1 MFLTLVIPYIRP
13 DSLHLLVSHLMEAIM
28 GVKEHSEKSRR
39 AAFELLVAMGGKMGE
54 GGTIKLDLLNGP
66 GNLDDE
72 RMERE
77 ASIEEFVK
85 MVGASLVADTD
96 HTISA
101 GIMSLSRVLFEFKG
115 TSISHRHRLLL
126 ISFV

>member
-1 MFLTLVIPYIRP
+1 
-13 DSLHLLVSHLMEAIM
+13 
-28 GVKEHSEKSRR
+28 
-39 AAFELLVAMGGKMGE
+39 
-54 GGTIKLDLLNGP
+54 
-66 GNLDDE
+66 
-72 RMERE
+72 
-77 ASIEEFVK
+77 